1 MMLVLLG
8 IIMTILILLQIF
20 FRFVYYVPFP
30 WSEECARYLMIWMGM
45 LGSVVALQKGRH
57 IGVTVLVEKIPDY
70 LRRGTTLLV
79 RLVSIGFLS
88 VLFQQGIGF
97 ALFNLNQL
105 SPAMEISML
114 IPYCS
119 IPVGTAMMI
128 LVIVGDIMDT
138 FFPSNT
144 VPASSRAFLANR
156 KPQS

>member
-1 MMLVLLG
+1 MLVLLG

-20 FRFVYYVPFP
+20 FRFVYYIPFP
-30 WSEECARYLMIWMGM
+30 WSEECARYMMIWMGM
-45 LGSVVALQKGRH
+45 LGSVLALQKGRH
-57 IGVTVLVEKIPDY
+57 IGVTVLVEKLPEN
-70 LRRGTTLLV
+70 LHRGTTLLV

-105 SPAMEISML
+105 SPAMEITML
-114 IPYCS
+114 IPYSS

-138 FFPSNT
+138 FPPSNT
-144 VPASSRAFLANR
+144 EPVSSRAILADRNA
-156 KPQS
+156 QS